1 MEGAFDP
8 TRPAILFDLELTAW
22 EGSMVAGWS
31 RPGEL
36 REVIQIGAIR
46 LGPGPDLPEQDAM
59 SCLVRP
65 VQNPVLSDYI
75 VALTGITQDA
85 IENEAIT
92 YPEAQERLDAF
103 IGEPDMPAY
112 CNGADHEILA
122 ENARWHAVAPPHRL
136 GNMINFRRHL
146 GGMLRV
152 GPTDFHSI
160 QVAEL
165 AGAGNTSDLLHDALN
180 DVRIIATG
188 LRMLIANG
196 RL

>member
-22 EGSMVAGWS
+22 EGSMAAGWS
-31 RPGEL
+31 RPGEC

-46 LGPGPDLPEQDAM
+46 IGPGPDLPELGAM

-65 VQNPVLSDYI
+65 VRNPVLSAYI

-85 IENEAIT
+85 IEQDAIP
-92 YPEAQERLDAF
+92 YPEAQNRLDAF
-103 IGEPDMPAY
+103 IGAPDIPAY
-112 CNGADHEILA
+112 CNGADHEILT
-122 ENARWHAVAPPHRL
+122 ENARRHAIAPPRRL
-136 GNMINFRRHL
+136 GNMVNFRRHL
-146 GGMLRV
+146 GLMLRV

-165 AGAGNTSDLLHDALN
+165 AGASDTAALRHDALN

-188 LRMLIANG
+188 LRTLIANG